1 MKWYDVVCY
10 AIVCYILC
18 YVKVWLYEMVMWY
31 GMVCYILCYVKVW
44 LYEVVCGMVCYAIY
58 FAM

>member
-31 GMVCYILCYVKVW
+31 GMVCYILCYVNRAQNN
-44 LYEVVCGMVCYAIY
+44 GR
-58 FAM
+58 